1 MAAIETYQNIPQ
13 TQVNA
18 GGTDA
23 PAPGTSQSWT
33 VASSGSFPAA
43 NSSATQPTQFHVSDP
58 ALASE
63 IILVTNVSGLTWTVT
78 RGAEGTTP
86 VAHAAGFT
94 VKQVVTAGGLSV
106 AGTGQNG
113 WTAPGA
119 VVAETFPRVFSAGS
133 QALTSG
139 VLAVT
144 GISLPQYLTVSQIT
158 MATKGTAVN
167 GLTDGW
173 YTLLDSSLVVRG
185 VTANQGTAAST
196 WGATNTAYPLSL
208 GTAYTTTYSGL
219 YYVGISVTAG
229 TAPTM
234 VTASAMAAGLVS
246 VVPVLCGT
254 VSTGYSATPPAV
266 TTALSGLTGNNN
278 FTMYAGLS

>member
-13 TQVNA
+13 TQVSA

-33 VASSGSFPAA
+33 VASSGPFPAA
-43 NSSATQPTQFHVSDP
+43 NSGATQPTQFHISDP

-119 VVAETFPRVFSAGS
+119 VTAETFPRIYSAGS

-144 GISLPQYLTVSQIT
+144 GISLPQYLTVSDIT
-158 MATKGTAVN
+158 MATKGAAAN
-167 GLTDGW
+167 GVTHGW
-173 YTLLDSSLVVRG
+173 YALLDSGLVVRA
-185 VTANQGTAAST
+185 VTADQTTGTQ
-196 WGATNTAYPLSL
+196 WGSLNTAYTYPLA
-208 GTAYTTTYSGL
+208 TPYTTTYTGL
-219 YYVGISVTAG
+219 YYVGVNVTAG

-246 VVPVLCGT
+246 VAPVLCGT

-266 TTALSGLTGNNN
+266 TTTLSGLGGNSN
-278 FTMYAGLS
+278 FTLYGGLS